1 MKIARSLEIKGFERL
16 DRGGFSAYN
25 ERNAESAALLLFAAL
40 SEVWR
45 GTSGFCTAVF
55 SEEEKRQGSAA

>member
-25 ERNAESAALLLFAAL
+25 ERNAESAALLFATL